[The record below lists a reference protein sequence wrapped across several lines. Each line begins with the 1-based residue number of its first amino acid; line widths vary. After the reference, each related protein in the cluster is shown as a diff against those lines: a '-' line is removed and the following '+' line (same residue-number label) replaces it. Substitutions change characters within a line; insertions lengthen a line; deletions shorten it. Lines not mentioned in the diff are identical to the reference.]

1 MIRTLSENITSVT
14 EEQAK
19 EMRKD
24 WLRRFPALQN
34 IPLRTEIGRAVRAA
48 FAPAPAAIL
57 DADYLQI
64 ERRITKT

>member
-1 MIRTLSENITSVT
+1 VT

-24 WLRRFPALQN
+24 WLRRYPALQN

-57 DADYLQI
+57 DADFAQI
-64 ERRITKT
+64 ERRLVRR